1 MAKILFWEVLNVKK
15 TMKWTSLLLATVM
28 LLAMLAGCGSNG
40 GGSNGGGS
48 NGADP
53 NSSSAGTTDSSDGG
67 AAVKD
72 TLRVAMT
79 SEPPS
84 LSIYDHSSLL
94 SVLMNV
100 QMYNGL
106 TRIDYSTLEP
116 VCDLAESYTVEND
129 VEWTFVLHKGVK
141 FHNGDEMTSA
151 DVVASLEYA
160 KSLPAAALYTASM
173 EKVEAIDDYTVKIT
187 TTEPYAGLLYDLAY
201 YYNFI
206 VPKSLIDQGN
216 DFNANPVGTG
226 PYKLKEWNYGNS
238 IALERH
244 DDYFQADHVAKI
256 PNVVFSIVPEGTSRT
271 IALKAG
277 DVDFVWEVN
286 SADVASLQ
294 GSDSVTVAE
303 VPSVEAVILFFNNDK
318 APFDDANL
326 RNAIAA
332 AINREDIIAA
342 ALNGYGTVNYS
353 CIAQGFVESTDTNAI
368 PYDLEAAKG
377 YLAAWGGDPASVDL
391 KIICSNETRVAIGTV
406 IQNNL
411 AQIGIPVEVVSMDTA
426 AALNAWKTGD
436 FIATMGSWSP
446 SNALSYAQR
455 FHSDRRQTYAGA
467 INSPELDELVNQAKG
482 TLDSTQRAAVIDQIV
497 GIVNSLSPQVTLYQS
512 TWYRAYDQG
521 LDGVLCSA
529 TGYVDFCDVYWK

>member
-1 MAKILFWEVLNVKK
+1 MKK
-15 TMKWTSLLLATVM
+15 TMKWSSLLLATVM
-28 LLAMLAGCGSNG
+28 LLAMLAGC
-40 GGSNGGGS
+40 GSNGGGS

-116 VCDLAESYTVEND
+116 VCDLAESYTV
-129 VEWTFVLHKGVK
+129 
-141 FHNGDEMTSA
+141 A
-151 DVVASLEYA
+151 ASLEYA

-244 DDYFQADHVAKI
+244 DDYFQTDHVAKI

>member
-15 TMKWTSLLLATVM
+15 TMKWTSLLLAAVM
-28 LLAMLAGCGSNG
+28 LLAMLAGC
-40 GGSNGGGS
+40 GSNGGGS

-244 DDYFQADHVAKI
+244 DDYFQTDHVAKI

-303 VPSVEAVILFFNNDK
+303 VLSVEAVILFFNNDK

>member
-1 MAKILFWEVLNVKK
+1 MKKIL
-15 TMKWTSLLLATVM
+15 KWTSLLLAVVM
-28 LLAMLAGCGSNG
+28 LLAMPAGCSSKTGSSNAGSSNTSGTPAGSN
-40 GGSNGGGS
+40 
-48 NGADP
+48 
-53 NSSSAGTTDSSDGG
+53 DSS

-106 TRIDYSTLEP
+106 TRIDYTTLEP
-116 VCDLAESYTVEND
+116 VCDLAESYTVENE
-129 VEWTFVLHKGVK
+129 VEWTFALHQGVK

-151 DVVASLEYA
+151 DVAASLEYA
-160 KSLPAAALYTASM
+160 KSLPAATLYTASM
-173 EKVEAIDDYTVKIT
+173 EKIEAIDTYTVKIT

-238 IALERH
+238 ITLERH
-244 DDYFQADHVAKI
+244 DSYFQADHGAKI
-256 PNVVFSIVPEGTSRT
+256 ANVIFSIVPEGTSRT

-294 GSDSVTVAE
+294 SSGNVTVAE

-353 CIAQGFVESTDTNAI
+353 CIAQGFVESTSTNAI
-368 PYDLEAAKG
+368 PYDLEAAKA
-377 YLAAWGGDPASVDL
+377 YLEAWGGDPASVDL

-406 IQNNL
+406 IQSNL
-411 AQIGIPVEVVSMDTA
+411 AQIGIPVEVVS
-426 AALNAWKTGD
+426 
-436 FIATMGSWSP
+436 I
-446 SNALSYAQR
+446 
-455 FHSDRRQTYAGA
+455 DRT
-467 INSPELDELVNQAKG
+467 SV
-482 TLDSTQRAAVIDQIV
+482 V
-497 GIVNSLSPQVTLYQS
+497 
-512 TWYRAYDQG
+512 
-521 LDGVLCSA
+521 
-529 TGYVDFCDVYWK
+529 

>member
-1 MAKILFWEVLNVKK
+1 MRKNRKLISLTLALLMVLSLFL
-15 TMKWTSLLLATVM
+15 TSCSST
-28 LLAMLAGCGSNG
+28 
-40 GGSNGGGS
+40 
-48 NGADP
+48 DP
-53 NSSSAGTTDSSDGG
+53 DSSSADPGTDQTEQSDPS
-67 AAVKD
+67 VTSND

-106 TRIDYSTLEP
+106 MRIDYTTLDP
-116 VCDLAESYTVEND
+116 VCDLAESYEVEND
-129 VEWTFVLHKGVK
+129 LEWTFVLKEGVK
-141 FHNGDEMTSA
+141 FHNGEEMTSA

-160 KSLPAAALYTASM
+160 KSLPAATLYTASM
-173 EKVEAIDDYTVKIT
+173 ETIEAVDTYTVRIT

-206 VPKSLIDQGN
+206 VPKSLIDAGN
-216 DFNANPVGTG
+216 DFNANPIGTG
-226 PYKLKEWNYGNS
+226 PYQLKEWNYGNTIS
-238 IALERH
+238 LERF
-244 DDYFQADHVAKI
+244 DDYFDTDHTAKI
-256 PNVVFSIVPEGTSRT
+256 KNLVFSIVPEGTSRT
-271 IALKAG
+271 IALKSG

-286 SADVASLQ
+286 SADIESLQ
-294 GSDSVTVAE
+294 SNSEVTVAE

-353 CIAQGFVESTDTNAI
+353 CIAQGFAESTDTNAI
-368 PYDLEAAKG
+368 AYDLEAAQA
-377 YLAAWGGDPASVDL
+377 YLDAWGGDPSTVDL
-391 KIICSNETRVAIGTV
+391 KIICSNETRVAIATV
-406 IQNNL
+406 IQSNL
-411 AQIGIPVEVVSMDTA
+411 AQIGIPVDVVSMDTA
-426 AALNAWKTGD
+426 AALNSWKTGD
-436 FIATMGSWSP
+436 FVATMGSWSP
-446 SNALSYAQR
+446 SNALSYVQR
-455 FHSDRRQTYAGA
+455 FHSDRRLTYAGA
-467 INSPELDELVNQAKG
+467 INSPELDELVNTAKT
-482 TLDSTQRAAVIDQIV
+482 TLDSAERAELIDEIV

-512 TWYRAYDQG
+512 TWYRAYSAD

-529 TGYVDFCDVYWK
+529 TGYVDFCDVYWAN